1 MTTLFLIFEEVY
13 CSPIFGTCSSKLL
26 EILCEIMLPKH
37 LVERKVYAHMQWNES
52 CIYTCNEMKGVYL
65 EDYLYEIIELKCI
78 IQIKYLF

>member
-26 EILCEIMLPKH
+26 EILCEIMLPTH
-37 LVERKVYAHMQWNES
+37 LVERKVYVYTCSGMKV
-52 CIYTCNEMKGVYL
+52 TCNEMKGVYL